1 MLIAISNLSET
12 LAAVEWASERTLF
25 TVRPDMVVK
34 LAKAGD
40 KSVARYATFVKSII
54 TRSVFCAHLKLI
66 NNELCTFWNLSFI
79 RYVLRI
85 KVSTCYYLDLPV
97 TLNSKI
103 VGNLFDKI
111 SV

>member
-40 KSVARYATFVKSII
+40 KSVARYATFVESII
-54 TRSVFCAHLKLI
+54 TRSVFCAHLKLVDD
-66 NNELCTFWNLSFI
+66 ELCTLWNLSFI

-85 KVSTCYYLDLPV
+85 EVSTCYNLDFPV

-103 VGNLFDKI
+103 VRNLFDKI